1 MHKRMHPTKF
11 YTGRFRG
18 PTPSAFTNH
27 FFDIEDTPFDKRYS
41 FHIPSFTASL
51 LSVLNALSS
60 RFKNSRRSRKFVFT
74 PKEYT
79 AATCLNGFKL
89 SYKDQLILTLTGGF
103 SKDNVTAL
111 TTAHAN
117 QKLDMTK
124 SDKVSTG
131 SRSQSFLSLF

>member
-1 MHKRMHPTKF
+1 MHCLVGLKKLEAKPR
-11 YTGRFRG
+11 
-18 PTPSAFTNH
+18 
-27 FFDIEDTPFDKRYS
+27 
-41 FHIPSFTASL
+41 
-51 LSVLNALSS
+51 
-60 RFKNSRRSRKFVFT
+60 VFT

-79 AATCLNGFKL
+79 AATCLNGFKI

-117 QKLDMTK
+117 QELDMTK

-131 SRSQSFLSLF
+131 SRGLWGAKCIFII

>member
-18 PTPSAFTNH
+18 PTPNAFTNH

-60 RFKNSRRSRKFVFT
+60 RFKHLKST

-89 SYKDQLILTLTGGF
+89 SYKDQLILTLIGGF

-131 SRSQSFLSLF
+131 SRGQSFFIAFLMVHP

>member
-18 PTPSAFTNH
+18 PTPNAFTNH

-60 RFKNSRRSRKFVFT
+60 RFKNSRRSREF
-74 PKEYT
+74 
-79 AATCLNGFKL
+79 LHL
-89 SYKDQLILTLTGGF
+89 
-103 SKDNVTAL
+103 
-111 TTAHAN
+111 
-117 QKLDMTK
+117 K
-124 SDKVSTG
+124 STRLRLV
-131 SRSQSFLSLF
+131 